1 MRAESKRWAIRLI
14 GFVAAAGMTLGQAPG
29 LAPLPPAQTASSA
42 TVTGI
47 FNWIHSTADLDRG
60 YAFYHEVFGL
70 EMVSPQFG
78 AIPGAPP
85 PNTIRRRSEAIA
97 DPVIG
102 ELTNTKGARFRNVFM
117 RLPNAPFG
125 LELSEF
131 NDIETRALRPNFWDP
146 GATTLILEVRDID
159 AVVAAIRKVRAPI
172 VTLSAEPVN
181 IGTARAPSRSI
192 LVRDPDGYLIQV
204 IQVAPDS
211 LRQGGGADTVIGA
224 AIGISVADLDKERA
238 FYSGILGFD
247 IHSAASFRADKAV
260 LDLIG
265 LRNGR
270 LKLSAA
276 YVPGTRARVEFYEFK
291 DVSGSPVHLR
301 IQDPG
306 APQLQLRVRELDQLI
321 ERVKEAGY
329 VFVSVGAKPIQRAF
343 GRFVFALDPNSVL
356 VEFVEPSQPV
366 LPSPR

>member
-1 MRAESKRWAIRLI
+1 LGWAARLI
-14 GFVAAAGMTLGQAPG
+14 GFAAAAGIALGQAPG
-29 LAPLPPAQTASSA
+29 LASLLPAPAAPSA

-70 EMVSPQFG
+70 EMMSPQFG

-85 PNTIRRRSEAIA
+85 PNTIRKRSDAIA

-102 ELTNTKGARFRNVFM
+102 DLTNTGGARFRNVFL

-131 NDIETRALRPNFWDP
+131 NDIESRALWPNFWDP
-146 GATTLILEVRDID
+146 GATTLILEVRDIN
-159 AVVAAIRKVRAPI
+159 AVLGAIRKAGAAI
-172 VTLSAEPVN
+172 VTLSARPLE
-181 IGTARAPSRSI
+181 IGTTRERARSI

-204 IQVAPDS
+204 IQAAPAS
-211 LRQGGGADTVIGA
+211 LRAEGADAVVGA
-224 AIGISVADLDKERA
+224 AIGVSVSDLDQERA

-247 IHSAASFRADKAV
+247 IHAAADFRSDKAV

-265 LRNGR
+265 LRKGR
-270 LKLSAA
+270 LRLSTA
-276 YVPGTRARVEFYEFK
+276 YIPGTRARVELYEFK
-291 DVSGSPVHLR
+291 DVSGSPVRLR

-306 APQLQLRVRELDQLI
+306 APQLQLRVRDLDALI
-321 ERVKEAGY
+321 QRVKEAGY

-343 GRFVFALDPNSVL
+343 GRFVFVLDPNGVL
-356 VEFVEPSQPV
+356 VEFVEPS
-366 LPSPR
+366 SPR

>member
-14 GFVAAAGMTLGQAPG
+14 GFVAAAGIALGQAPG

-131 NDIETRALRPNFWDP
+131 NDIETRALQPNLWDP

-159 AVVAAIRKVRAPI
+159 AVVAAIRKNRAPI

-204 IQVAPDS
+204 IQVGPDS
-211 LRQGGGADTVIGA
+211 LSQGGGTDAVIGA
-224 AIGISVADLDKERA
+224 AIGVSVADLDKERA
-238 FYSGILGFD
+238 FYSSILGFD
-247 IHSAASFRADKAV
+247 IHSAAGFRADKAV

-265 LRNGR
+265 LPNGR
-270 LKLSAA
+270 LRLSAA

-321 ERVKEAGY
+321 KRVKEAGY
-329 VFVSVGAKPIQRAF
+329 VFVSVGAKPIERAF

-356 VEFVEPSQPV
+356 VEFVEPGQPV
-366 LPSPR
+366 LPSAR

>member
-1 MRAESKRWAIRLI
+1 MRCTARLI
-14 GFVAAAGMTLGQAPG
+14 GFAAAAGIALGQAPG
-29 LAPLPPAQTASSA
+29 LAPLPPAPAA
-42 TVTGI
+42 VNAAATGI

-60 YAFYHEVFGL
+60 YAFYHDVFRL
-70 EMVSPQFG
+70 EMVNPPFG

-85 PNTIRRRSEAIA
+85 PNTIRTRPEAIA

-102 ELTNTKGARFRNVFM
+102 ELTNTGGARFRNVFM

-131 NDIETRALRPNFWDP
+131 NDIEARTVRPNLWDP

-159 AVVAAIRKVRAPI
+159 AVLTAIRKAGAPI
-172 VTLSAEPVN
+172 VTLSSEPVN
-181 IGTARAPSRSI
+181 IGTARERRRSI

-204 IQVAPDS
+204 LQATTDS
-211 LRQGGGADTVIGA
+211 LRQADGNDAVIGA
-224 AIGISVADLDKERA
+224 AIGLSVSNLQQERA
-238 FYSGILGFD
+238 FYSDILGFAVD
-247 IHSAASFRADKAV
+247 STGAFKSDKAA

-265 LRNGR
+265 LRKGR
-270 LKLSAA
+270 FRLSAA

-291 DVSGSPVHLR
+291 DVSGSPVRLR

-321 ERVKEAGY
+321 GRVQAAGY
-329 VFVSVGAKPIQRAF
+329 TFVSIGAKPIQRAF
-343 GRFVFALDPNSVL
+343 GRFVFALDPNGVL
-356 VEFVEPSQPV
+356 VEFVEP
-366 LPSPR
+366 R